1 MMHMNNRIR
10 LAIGLW
16 TILTLGLVVWSV
28 ATGAKV
34 STSALL
40 FVLFATPLCVAYAL
54 GIGTAQ
60 PTVGEM
66 LHTRPKDR
74 S

>member
-16 TILTLGLVVWSV
+16 TVLTLGLVVWSV

-34 STSALL
+34 STERAAVRAVRDAALRRL
-40 FVLFATPLCVAYAL
+40 RAGNRHRATD
-54 GIGTAQ
+54 G
-60 PTVGEM
+60 
-66 LHTRPKDR
+66 R
-74 S
+74 

>member
-1 MMHMNNRIR
+1 MMHTNNRIR

-16 TILTLGLVVWSV
+16 TVLTLAMVVWSV
-28 ATGAKV
+28 ATGARV

-54 GIGTAQ
+54 GIGTSPQ
-60 PTVGEM
+60 TVGEM
-66 LHTRPKDR
+66 LHTRPKDQR
-74 S
+74 